1 MTTQARLIVL
11 GTGSAFPTRS
21 YNECFIVETDG
32 GRLLVDGG
40 GGNAIINILERMSVD
55 IRTLHNLFVT
65 HSHTDH
71 ILGAVWFIRR
81 VVQFAIEGKYPGHLN
96 VYGNSDVIEALR
108 QICRLT
114 FLKAYYEKME
124 SVVDFRIVAPGDSA
138 DIAGCAVSFIDCRSA
153 NVDQTGFR
161 MTLPDG
167 RALFC
172 LGDEALTAENA
183 PEVAGADYLVCGAF
197 CRYADR
203 DVFRPYEKH
212 HLTVKDVAATAQNF
226 RIKNL
231 ILMHCEDRTPA
242 ASRQELYAEEAAE
255 YYKGKI
261 IVPEDGTMIS
271 L

>member
-55 IRTLHNLFVT
+55 IRTLHDLFVT

-81 VVQFAIEGKYPGHLN
+81 VVQFAIEEKYPGRLN

-124 SVVDFRIVAPGDSA
+124 SVVDFRIVAHGDSA

-203 DVFRPYEKH
+203 NVFRPYEKH
-212 HLTVKDVAATAQNF
+212 HLTVKDVAATAQDF
-226 RIKNL
+226 GIKNL

>member
-1 MTTQARLIVL
+1 MTTQPRLIVL

-55 IRTLHNLFVT
+55 IRTLHDLFVT

-81 VVQFAIEGKYPGHLN
+81 VVQFAIEEKYPGRLN

-124 SVVDFRIVAPGDSA
+124 SIVDFRIVAPGDSA

-172 LGDEALTAENA
+172 LGDEALTTENA

-212 HLTVKDVAATAQNF
+212 HLTVKDVAATAQDVG
-226 RIKNL
+226 IKNL

-242 ASRQELYAEEAAE
+242 ASRQELYAEEAAD